1 MADTIN
7 VSLSALASI
16 LSNPIALSKTFS
28 ITLSGTSYMAT
39 RQSIPTGAT
48 AEAFQKGEITTIKY
62 AYVVNEDPTNFVKV
76 LNQATVSGAVVLSEI
91 GPGEGIWIRP
101 NATNIY
107 CIADT
112 GSCNINFEL
121 FGG

>member
-16 LSNPIALSKTFS
+16 LSNSLPLSKTFS
-28 ITLSGTSYMAT
+28 IILAGTNYIST

-62 AYVVNEDPTNFVKV
+62 VLAVNEDPNNYVKV
-76 LNQATVSGAVVLSEI
+76 LNQATVSGAVTLTEI
-91 GPGEGIWIRP
+91 GPGESVFFRP

-112 GSCNINFEL
+112 GACILNFIA